1 MNQAQT
7 ILFNLN
13 NLSSIAT
20 VTHKCAVI
28 VDTDGNP
35 LAGFEMV
42 GKNSAQYREVQRQL
56 RVEGLQRSAKRK
68 EAVDTS
74 TPDGAAVVIEAV
86 DSSNL
91 RTACAVITGWFGF
104 GDGTNPAP
112 FDASKLESIF
122 TQMPTWKDQVLADLD
137 KEANFMP
144 SSSNA

>member
-28 VDTDGNP
+28 TDTEGNP
-35 LAGFEMV
+35 LAGFHMV
-42 GKNSAQYREVQRQL
+42 GKNSSQYREVQRQL

-74 TPDGAAVVIEAV
+74 TAGGAAVVIEAV
-86 DSSNL
+86 DASNM

-104 GDGTNPAP
+104 GEGTTEAA

-122 TQMPTWKDQVLADLD
+122 TQMPTWKDKVLADLEKD
-137 KEANFMP
+137 ANFMP